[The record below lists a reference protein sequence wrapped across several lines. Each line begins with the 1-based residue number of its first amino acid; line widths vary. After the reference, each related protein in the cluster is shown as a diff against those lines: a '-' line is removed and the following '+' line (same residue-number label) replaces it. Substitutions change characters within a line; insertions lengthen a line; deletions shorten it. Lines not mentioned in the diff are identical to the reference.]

1 MARTRRS
8 SATWSTPIA
17 PASRRSFRWV
27 GKANRVG
34 RQLPVKWYRI
44 GSPSKTKRH
53 SLGRSPTAEL
63 YGLSGVAEARAYAAH
78 PLLGQRLCICCQTVL
93 PHLRREQAAAI
104 LGPID
109 ALKLGSSMA
118 LFSQAVPDE
127 PLFSEVRAA
136 IR

>member
-1 MARTRRS
+1 MGDPYNLQRFVDAQSGGVFDR
-8 SATWSTPIA
+8 ALA
-17 PASRRSFRWV
+17 ELQA
-27 GKANRVG
+27 G
-34 RQLPVKWYRI
+34 RKQSHWMWFVFPQHRD
-44 GSPSKTKRH
+44 
-53 SLGRSPTAEL
+53 LGRSPTANL

-104 LGPID
+104 LGTID

-127 PLFSEVRAA
+127 P
-136 IR
+136 